1 MSSAARP
8 IERGCRIDA
17 NCKKVWGANKEFDL
31 SIETDDYEHYACY
44 VKEDVGDSFSGVLV
58 MTALHYGEERAW
70 QELDKMLAAMA
81 RKVDALTDE
90 ERAMRHAQ
98 PAPEPFDL
106 NKAIEQVRKIDESI
120 AKSSGA
126 KRAW

>member
-1 MSSAARP
+1 MSSQAGQR
-8 IERGCRIDA
+8 EQSRRIVA
-17 NCKKVWGANKEFDL
+17 TCKKVWGANKEFDL
-31 SIETDDYEHYACY
+31 SVESDDYDHYVCY
-44 VKEDVGDSFSGVLV
+44 AKEDFGDSFSGVLI

-81 RKVDALTDE
+81 REVEALSDR

-98 PAPEPFDL
+98 PAPEPFDF

-120 AKSSGA
+120 AKSIGV
-126 KRAW
+126 KWAW